1 MTALEI
7 KVLLLDHCQQQVQK
21 RYDKIKQ
28 SIASIEESL
37 KEESKSTSGDKHHTG
52 RAMLHID
59 RENAGRQ
66 LMEIE
71 KLLAIINKIDVHK
84 HSDYVRLGSLVHTDK
99 FNYFIG
105 LSIGNVKIDTK
116 DYICVA
122 FNSPVGMLL
131 SGKTSGEK
139 FSFNDIEYEIT
150 MVQ

>member
-84 HSDYVRLGSLVHTDK
+84 HSD
-99 FNYFIG
+99 
-105 LSIGNVKIDTK
+105 
-116 DYICVA
+116 
-122 FNSPVGMLL
+122 
-131 SGKTSGEK
+131 
-139 FSFNDIEYEIT
+139 
-150 MVQ
+150 